1 MSPSPKPTA
10 AELATLRVLWARGP
24 STVREVHDA
33 MARAKAKPVGYTTT
47 LKTLQ
52 VMMEKG
58 LATRVEERGQ
68 HLYQARHAEDDTLR
82 GLVTDL
88 VDRAFGG
95 SPAKLIV
102 QALASRRASP
112 DELRQIRKL
121 LAEHEGDARKRKS
134 RD

>member
-10 AELATLRVLWARGP
+10 AELAILRVLWTRGP

-33 MARAKAKPVGYTTT
+33 MASEKSKPVGYTTT

>member
-1 MSPSPKPTA
+1 MTPSPKPTA
-10 AELATLRVLWARGP
+10 AELAILRVLWTRGR

-33 MARAKAKPVGYTTT
+33 MAGEKSKPVAYTTT

-58 LATRVEERGQ
+58 LANRVEERGQ

-121 LAEHEGDARKRKS
+121 LAEHEGDARKRKN